1 MSVPEATSSKQTK
14 KGEKGKSAALP
25 KHEKEEFE
33 NVRENAI
40 IVRKKY
46 YDLKVKQI
54 ELQSELHQTAAD
66 LKGLEELF
74 PSLKKEDD
82 KLSKLAKYSIDKG
95 ELQHWGKEKEEPKD
109 RKRKREEIELEV
121 VELKK
126 MKGEKE
132 VFY

>member
-1 MSVPEATSSKQTK
+1 
-14 KGEKGKSAALP
+14 
-25 KHEKEEFE
+25 
-33 NVRENAI
+33 
-40 IVRKKY
+40 
-46 YDLKVKQI
+46 
-54 ELQSELHQTAAD
+54 
-66 LKGLEELF
+66 
-74 PSLKKEDD
+74 
-82 KLSKLAKYSIDKG
+82 LAKYSIDKG